1 MYIVLFTLNFDLK
14 LKHSYYIYVLWL
26 KIFTVEFVYEKIFV
40 PNKHSFITRRLKM
53 DPDSEKIH
61 SHKNYELNLITAGSG
76 RRIVGNHISSYT
88 SGDLVL
94 LGPNI
99 SHCWEVLEHEKDVDP
114 ECVVTHFYENII
126 SSDFFNIPEL
136 EDVVDLL
143 KKAHSG
149 ILFKGPKTEKVAATL
164 KRMVELKGLERY
176 ILLLKVFSLLLKIDD
191 REYLA
196 LPSAMPNTYDKDRE
210 QIDKIYEYVFQN
222 VQEGINLQ
230 DAAKLVYMEPS
241 SFCRYFKKKTSQT
254 FMEYV
259 KSVRIGIAAKLLA
272 ETDKPVTHI
281 CYECGYNNL
290 ANFNHYFKV
299 IMKKTPSEYRKDF
312 K

>member
-1 MYIVLFTLNFDLK
+1 M
-14 LKHSYYIYVLWL
+14 
-26 KIFTVEFVYEKIFV
+26 EFVYEKIFV
-40 PNKHSFITRRLKM
+40 PHKHSFITRRLKM
-53 DPDSEKIH
+53 DPHSEKIH
-61 SHKNYELNLITAGSG
+61 SHKNYELNLITSGSG

-88 SGDLVL
+88 PGDLVL

-99 SHCWEVLEHEKDVDP
+99 SHCWEVLYTEGDKEP

-126 SSDFFNIPEL
+126 SADFFNIPEL
-136 EDVVDLL
+136 TEVVELL
-143 KKAHSG
+143 KKADSG
-149 ILFKGPKTEKVAATL
+149 ILFKGPKTEKVAASL
-164 KRMVELKGLERY
+164 EKMVNLKGLERY
-176 ILLLKVFSLLLKIDD
+176 IELLKVFSYLLKIDD

-196 LPSAMPNTYDKDRE
+196 LPSSLPDTYEKDRA
-210 QIDKIYEYVFQN
+210 QIDRIYEYVFQN
-222 VQEGINLQ
+222 IQEGINLK

-241 SFCRYFKKKTSQT
+241 SFCRYFRKKTNQT

-259 KSVRIGIAAKLLA
+259 KSVRIGIAAKLLS
-272 ETDKPVTHI
+272 ETDKPITHI

-299 IMKKTPSEYRKDF
+299 VMNKTPSEYRKDF

>member
-1 MYIVLFTLNFDLK
+1 M
-14 LKHSYYIYVLWL
+14 
-26 KIFTVEFVYEKIFV
+26 EFIHEKIFV
-40 PNKHSFITRRLKM
+40 PHKHSFITRRLKM
-53 DPDSEKIH
+53 DPHSDKIH
-61 SHKNYELNLITAGSG
+61 SHNNFELNLITAGWG
-76 RRIVGNHISSYT
+76 RRIVGNHISSYGP
-88 SGDLVL
+88 GDLVL
-94 LGPNI
+94 LGANV
-99 SHCWEVLEHEKDVDP
+99 SHCWEVLEHEADSEP

-126 SSDFFNIPEL
+126 SSDFFNIPEM
-136 EDVVDLL
+136 ESVVELL
-143 KKAHSG
+143 KKSKSG
-149 ILFKGPKTEKVAATL
+149 ILFRGPKTQKVAATL
-164 KRMVELKGLERY
+164 NLMVDLKGLERY
-176 ILLLKVFSLLLKIDD
+176 IQLLKVFNLLLKIED

-196 LPSAMPNTYDKDRE
+196 LPSAMPNSYSKDRE

-222 VQEGINLQ
+222 VQEGINLT

-254 FMEYV
+254 FIEYV

-312 K
+312 R

>member
-1 MYIVLFTLNFDLK
+1 M
-14 LKHSYYIYVLWL
+14 
-26 KIFTVEFVYEKIFV
+26 EFVYEKIFV
-40 PNKHSFITRRLKM
+40 PHKHSFITRRLKM
-53 DPDSEKIH
+53 DPDSDKIH
-61 SHKNYELNLITAGSG
+61 SHKNYELNLITSGSG

-88 SGDLVL
+88 PGDLVL

-99 SHCWEVLEHEKDVDP
+99 SHCWEVLETEPEKDP

-136 EDVVDLL
+136 EEVIDLL
-143 KKAHSG
+143 KHADSG
-149 ILFKGPKTEKVAATL
+149 ILFKGPKTAKVAATL
-164 KRMVELKGLERY
+164 ERMVTLKGLERY
-176 ILLLKVFSLLLKIDD
+176 IELLKVFNHLLRIEE
-191 REYLA
+191 REFLA
-196 LPSAMPNTYDKDRE
+196 LPSSLPDSYEKDRD
-210 QIDKIYEYVFQN
+210 QIDRIYEYVFQN
-222 VQEGINLQ
+222 IQEGINLKE
-230 DAAKLVYMEPS
+230 AAKLVYMEPS

-272 ETDKPVTHI
+272 ETDKPITHI

-299 IMKKTPSEYRKDF
+299 IMDKTPSEYRKDF

>member
-1 MYIVLFTLNFDLK
+1 M
-14 LKHSYYIYVLWL
+14 
-26 KIFTVEFVYEKIFV
+26 EFVYEKIFV

-53 DPDSEKIH
+53 DPNSEKIH
-61 SHKNYELNLITAGSG
+61 SHKNYELNLITAGAG
-76 RRIVGNHISSYT
+76 RRIVGNHISSY
-88 SGDLVL
+88 SPGDLVL

-99 SHCWEVLEHEKDVDP
+99 SHCWEVLEKEEDTEP

-143 KKAHSG
+143 KKANSG
-149 ILFKGPKTEKVAATL
+149 ILFKGPRTEKVAATL
-164 KRMVELKGLERY
+164 NRMVDLKGLERY
-176 ILLLKVFSLLLKIDD
+176 IQLLKVFNLLLKIED

-196 LPSAMPNTYDKDRE
+196 LPSALPNTYNKDRE

-222 VQEGINLQ
+222 VQEGINLK

-241 SFCRYFKKKTSQT
+241 SFCRYFKKKTNQT

-259 KSVRIGIAAKLLA
+259 KTVRIGIAAKLLA